1 MGTRSV
7 LVAVW
12 MAAAAAPAG
21 TAVAAPVTAED
32 ERALDAL
39 LGSLVAGAAPEA
51 NGASAADAGREAL
64 SVFEREG
71 EACAW
76 VRVELPGGAR
86 RKLAELPFSCD
97 GLHAARGPSGDAV
110 LWRSGRGA
118 ALTLVDERGR
128 SSELPLPRRG
138 SVERVGYASDGALFA
153 LTASAIRLM
162 EDDEGAY
169 VRYRGKRVGFEHVPR
184 IGTMLLA
191 HAYRWDGARWTE
203 IETAATSG
211 SACDTLGV
219 DALASAREI
228 EPRAGQS
235 FVDETDEL
243 HPGPA
248 LQALADPG
256 DGAWRGLRVAAGKAA
271 AWFTAPG
278 GMLVETGLVV
288 AEVDGQERVLETGLG
303 PDDSVT
309 LEVRGP
315 YVLVD
320 GGQGTRVFDARDGK
334 LVFETAAN
342 TSFWPG
348 PRQARA
354 QVAGPG

>member
-1 MGTRSV
+1 VRQQHGADARNV
-7 LVAVW
+7 LEA
-12 MAAAAAPAG
+12 
-21 TAVAAPVTAED
+21 
-32 ERALDAL
+32 DAL
-39 LGSLVAGAAPEA
+39 SSIADIGPLVVFHQ
-51 NGASAADAGREAL
+51 ADRAGRE
-64 SVFEREG
+64 RE
-71 EACAW
+71 ESA
-76 VRVELPGGAR
+76 VRG
-86 RKLAELPFSCD
+86 
-97 GLHAARGPSGDAV
+97 
-110 LWRSGRGA
+110 
-118 ALTLVDERGR
+118 
-128 SSELPLPRRG
+128 
-138 SVERVGYASDGALFA
+138 
-153 LTASAIRLM
+153 
-162 EDDEGAY
+162 
-169 VRYRGKRVGFEHVPR
+169 VP
-184 IGTMLLA
+184 
-191 HAYRWDGARWTE
+191 
-203 IETAATSG
+203 
-211 SACDTLGV
+211 
-219 DALASAREI
+219 DAL
-228 EPRAGQS
+228 
-235 FVDETDEL
+235 
-243 HPGPA
+243 HGPA